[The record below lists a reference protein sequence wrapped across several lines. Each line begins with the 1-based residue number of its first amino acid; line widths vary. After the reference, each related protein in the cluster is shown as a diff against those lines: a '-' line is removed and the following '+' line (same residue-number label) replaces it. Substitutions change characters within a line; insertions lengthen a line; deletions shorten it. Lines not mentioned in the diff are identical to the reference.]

1 MADFNSSHFYAVIMA
16 GGGGTRL
23 WPLSRQSK
31 PKQMLRLFGDRTLF
45 QVAVDRLS
53 GVIPPERIYVVTIAS
68 QVGELRAQVPE
79 IPEENFILE
88 PMPRGTA
95 SVVGL
100 AAIYLMTHDPDAI
113 MAVLTADHFIGDVA
127 EFQKV
132 LKACCAQA
140 EKGQLV
146 TIGIPPTYAA
156 TGYGYLHRGEPVES
170 ASGFPVYHV
179 AAFKEKPDEITAR
192 AMVSDGQHDWNSGMF
207 FWRASRILEEMQGL
221 MPDLYKGLTQIQ
233 AHFSLPGPDQIT
245 QQIWFSLKTETIDFG
260 IMEKAAETV
269 VIPSPGLRWS
279 DVGSWESLFDV
290 LPVDEQG
297 NLTLHARRLDFNT
310 SQTLVCGTVPDRL
323 IVTMGLSKM
332 IIVDTPDV
340 LLVCDREDAQ
350 QLRRLVT
357 YLKDNGYEIY
367 L

>member
-23 WPLSRQSK
+23 WPLSRQLK

-53 GVIPPERIYVVTIAS
+53 GVIPPGHTYVVTIAS
-68 QVGELRAQVPE
+68 QVAELKVQAPE
-79 IPEENFILE
+79 IPEANFILE
-88 PMPRGTA
+88 PMPKGTA

-100 AAIYLMTHDPDAI
+100 AAIYLTSQDPDAI
-113 MAVLTADHFIGDVA
+113 MAVLTAEHFIGDVA
-127 EFQKV
+127 EFQKT

-146 TIGIPPTYAA
+146 TIGIPPSYAA

-170 ASGFPVYHV
+170 ASGCPVYRV
-179 AAFKEKPDEITAR
+179 AAFKEKPDETAAS

-207 FWRASRILEEMQGL
+207 FWRADRILEEMHGL
-221 MPDLYKGLTQIQ
+221 MPELYAGLSLIS
-233 AHFSLPGPDQIT
+233 AHLGMVDQQHIT
-245 QQIWFSLKTETIDFG
+245 QEIWSSLKNETIDFG
-260 IMEKAAETV
+260 VMEKAAKTV
-269 VIPSPGLRWS
+269 VIPSPGLGWS

-297 NLTLHARRLDFNT
+297 NLTLHARRLDFDT
-310 SQTLVCGTVPDRL
+310 SQTLVCSTVPDRL
-323 IVTMGLSKM
+323 IVTMGLSRM
-332 IIVDTPDV
+332 IIVDTPDA
-340 LLVCDREDAQ
+340 LLVCDREDAK
-350 QLRRLVT
+350 QLRRLVA
-357 YLKDNGYEIY
+357 YLKDNGYEIF